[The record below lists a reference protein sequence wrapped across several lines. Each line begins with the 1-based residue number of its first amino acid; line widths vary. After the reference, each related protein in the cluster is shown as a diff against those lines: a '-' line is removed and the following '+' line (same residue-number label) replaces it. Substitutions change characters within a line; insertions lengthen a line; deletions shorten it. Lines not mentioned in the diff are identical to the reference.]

1 MNCSCKIITD
11 TEEEISN
18 NSENN
23 ISNQT
28 NDNFINYLLD
38 NINYQIF
45 DCPKIIKQ
53 ATIKKIINNI
63 GFILGFIFIFFN
75 LISFF
80 IFNCYFIKKI
90 QNQILEL
97 IHKEKKNVKDI
108 KKSKIKSKAKTKNK
122 RKNFPP
128 KKKVEKNTNNKN
140 RKNRKNIKSKTI
152 SIKKVYKKNIIKK
165 NKSKRKKYK
174 NKTEIKCFDN
184 LIKGNSTNRQV
195 ASYFNLTDLYL
206 NYNNDNEVDSENYN
220 DLPYTQALRLD
231 KRNIFIIYFSILKM
245 KIEII
250 SIIFYPEEYTHRS
263 LTLSIFLFNCF
274 FSYFMNALL
283 YSDEVVSQKYHNN
296 GQLDLITSIFLS
308 LVSNI
313 ISSIFIWIIKVLS
326 IYNEYLILMIKDIKN
341 KADFQ
346 LIFQRLFKLIK
357 IKTSFYYLLSN
368 VISLGIIYYLY
379 IFCEI
384 YKKSQ
389 ISLFI
394 NYIIGIFESLILSF
408 GISLIICV
416 LRFSGLKCKIKYLY
430 RTSVYINNKF

>member
-1 MNCSCKIITD
+1 
-11 TEEEISN
+11 
-18 NSENN
+18 
-23 ISNQT
+23 
-28 NDNFINYLLD
+28 
-38 NINYQIF
+38 
-45 DCPKIIKQ
+45 
-53 ATIKKIINNI
+53 
-63 GFILGFIFIFFN
+63 
-75 LISFF
+75 
-80 IFNCYFIKKI
+80 
-90 QNQILEL
+90 
-97 IHKEKKNVKDI
+97 
-108 KKSKIKSKAKTKNK
+108 
-122 RKNFPP
+122 
-128 KKKVEKNTNNKN
+128 
-140 RKNRKNIKSKTI
+140 
-152 SIKKVYKKNIIKK
+152 
-165 NKSKRKKYK
+165 
-174 NKTEIKCFDN
+174 
-184 LIKGNSTNRQV
+184 
-195 ASYFNLTDLYL
+195 
-206 NYNNDNEVDSENYN
+206 
-220 DLPYTQALRLD
+220 
-231 KRNIFIIYFSILKM
+231 M

-263 LTLSIFLFNCF
+263 LTLSIFLFNCL

-346 LIFQRLFKLIK
+346 LIFQRLFKLVK